1 MNTHYLHINFIANTK
16 LYFQCIF
23 YKIQFAT
30 FGMALER
37 LKGRKDHSYQALFT
51 IEN

>member
-1 MNTHYLHINFIANTK
+1 M
-16 LYFQCIF
+16 CSF
-23 YKIQFAT
+23 YKMTFAT

-37 LKGRKDHSYQALFT
+37 LKGRKDHSYKALFT